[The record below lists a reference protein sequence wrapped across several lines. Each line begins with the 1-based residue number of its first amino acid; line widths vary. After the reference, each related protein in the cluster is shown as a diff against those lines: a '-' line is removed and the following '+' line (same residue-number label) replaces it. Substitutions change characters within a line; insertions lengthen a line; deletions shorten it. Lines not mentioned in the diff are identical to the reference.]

1 MAPVTRSS
9 AKRDR
14 SRGDDSETD
23 EDVNFGRSKRRR
35 ILSNSSDSER
45 DQETA
50 DSETG
55 EEGNSARSSHRRSR
69 RRGGYDL
76 QKRTCN
82 ICKRVFI
89 KVAHMRDHMAVHDP
103 NRPKYRCP
111 YPNCDKEYNKVK
123 NWRTHFVKNHTT
135 DQ

>member
-35 ILSNSSDSER
+35 ILSDLSDSER

-55 EEGNSARSSHRRSR
+55 EEGNSAHTSHKRSR
-69 RRGGYDL
+69 RRRGYDL
-76 QKRTCN
+76 QKKTCN
-82 ICKRVFI
+82 ICNRVFK
-89 KVAHMRDHMAVHDP
+89 KVSRIPHARS
-103 NRPKYRCP
+103 YGGS
-111 YPNCDKEYNKVK
+111 
-123 NWRTHFVKNHTT
+123 
-135 DQ
+135 